1 MAGINK
7 KKYYLILIVLAI
19 LIAMASFLFLF
30 NDFDKNGR
38 SPENIVFENDLD
50 IVYGKDSTDITIFM
64 FSSYNCF
71 FCRKFFENVF
81 PSLKNEYMNRGKVK
95 LVVKLVAL
103 EKNAPVVNS
112 LMLAVCIN
120 EFGDFEKLN
129 ELLLKE
135 PKVVYT
141 DKFMAVTN
149 ELIEKDEFVAECM
162 LSGESEKYILRNMV
176 DFRRLKCTGTPTFVI
191 NNKIYKGYREYNEFK
206 EIIEKELAYA
216 LH

>member
-1 MAGINK
+1 MAAINK
-7 KKYYLILIVLAI
+7 KKYYLIFIVLAI
-19 LIAMASFLFLF
+19 LIAIATFLFLF
-30 NDFDKNGR
+30 NDFEKKGR
-38 SPENIVFENDLD
+38 RPENIVFENDLD

-64 FSSYNCF
+64 FSSYNCV

-81 PSLKNEYMNRGKVK
+81 PALKDEYMNSGKVK

-103 EKNAPVVNS
+103 ERNAPVVHS

-120 EFGDFEKLN
+120 KFGDFRKLN

-141 DKFMAVTN
+141 DKFMAVKN

-162 LSGESEKYILRNMV
+162 LSGESEKYILRNIV

-191 NNKIYKGYREYNEFK
+191 NNKIYKGYRDYNEFK
-206 EIIEKELAYA
+206 EIVEKELAYA